1 MNKEELPTQLL
12 LEELEFRRCAPRSKD
27 PKVLLEAFEYFC
39 SNYVYIKH
47 PEHGRIKFDLFDS
60 QRESVDLWIRSR
72 YSLMLKARQLGFST
86 LVAVY
91 CLWLSFFYEDRVII
105 MLSRTEREAIKLLQ
119 KSKYAFR
126 FLPQWMKD
134 RGPPMNETQTKMEF
148 ANESYLESLPSA
160 NDPARGESVY
170 LVVVDELAFL
180 PNGDEAWSSIEPIA
194 DVGGRVIA
202 LSTANGEGN
211 LFHRLWVGAETRTNR
226 FKALFHPWWANGR
239 TDQWYE
245 DKKLDVP
252 EWQMA
257 QEYPDNPEDA
267 FLKSGRPVF
276 GLEMLRAIQTREPMR
291 RGHLTKRL
299 EFVPEDD
306 GPLRIWKL
314 PIQEDRYVI
323 GCDVAQGMEHGDFSS
338 AHVINAR
345 NGQVVAHWH
354 GRIDPDLLGTDV
366 LIPLGKWYMDAL
378 VGVESNNQGLVTL
391 KALSRLRYHPIYM
404 QRSPRYKKSVPTDI
418 LGWRTSQV
426 TKPHAAGELNAAL
439 REGDLK
445 LWCADTVA
453 ELRTFVYNEND
464 RMQGSPFD
472 DRTMSLMI
480 ANQMLPH
487 VWLKQY
493 EPVRQP
499 GPGTM
504 GYMERML
511 YGNNALEFHRPR
523 PPEPTPIGA
532 QFVRERINGWPH
544 G

>member
-1 MNKEELPTQLL
+1 VSTEEIPTQQL
-12 LEELEFRRCAPRSKD
+12 LEEMEFRRCCPKTKD
-27 PKVLLEAFEYFC
+27 PERLLEAFEYFC
-39 SNYVYIKH
+39 STYVYIKH
-47 PEHGRIKFDLFDS
+47 PEEGRIKFDLFDS
-60 QRESVDLWIRSR
+60 QRESIDLWLRNR

-91 CLWLSFFYEDRVII
+91 CLWLAFFYEDRVII

-119 KSKYAFR
+119 KAKYAYR
-126 FLPQWMKD
+126 FLPEWMKL
-134 RGPPMNETQTKMEF
+134 RGPPMNDTQTKIEF
-148 ANESYLESLPSA
+148 SNESYLESLPSA

-180 PNGDEAWSSIEPIA
+180 PNSEEAWSSIEPIA

-202 LSTANGEGN
+202 LSTAHGEGN
-211 LFHRLWVGAETRTNR
+211 LFHKLWVGAENRTNR
-226 FKALFHPWWANGR
+226 FKCLFHPWWANGR
-239 TDQWYE
+239 SQQWYE
-245 DKKLDVP
+245 DKKNDVP

-257 QEYPDNPEDA
+257 QEYPDNPDDA

-276 GLEMLRAIQTREPMR
+276 SLEMLRAIKTREPMT
-291 RGHLTKRL
+291 RGHLTKRG
-299 EFVPEDD
+299 EWVREDD
-306 GPLRIWKL
+306 GPLRVWRY
-314 PIQEDRYVI
+314 PIQEDRYAI
-323 GCDVAQGMEHGDFSS
+323 GADVAQGMEHGDFSS
-338 AHVINAR
+338 IHVINVR
-345 NGQVVAHWH
+345 SGEVVAHWH

-366 LIPLGKWYMDAL
+366 LIPLGKWYGNAL
-378 VGVESNNQGLVTL
+378 IGVESNNQGLVTL
-391 KALSRLRYHPIYM
+391 TALRRLKYHPIYM

-426 TKPHAAGELNAAL
+426 TKPHAMGELNAAL
-439 REGDLK
+439 RDGSLK
-445 LWCADTVA
+445 LYCADTVA

-472 DRTMSLMI
+472 DRTMSLAI

-487 VWLKQY
+487 VWMKQY
-493 EPVRQP
+493 EPIRQP

-523 PPEPTPIGA
+523 PPEPKPIGE
-532 QFVRERINGWPH
+532 QFVRERIKSWPS
-544 G
+544 